1 MTTKMPAA
9 MAGRKRVFDSVFP
22 SSCLMDLAP
31 TPATTPVLGQTEF
44 GQSFGGP
51 IFLPT
56 SQEASTTYPEQIIWD
71 RAWHAATSF
80 LALPERSFMERG
92 DRRYLDTLAAHY
104 NKVPKD
110 AIESIRYIILKHQEE
125 RALEQ
130 RIEHE
135 SLLDWYTNHVRGHF
149 LAHCKASLLRVSSTQ
164 SPFGTSDLCSNFM
177 ERMLGKFCF
186 KSEIC

>member
-1 MTTKMPAA
+1 MPAA

-22 SSCLMDLAP
+22 SSCLKDLAP
-31 TPATTPVLGQTEF
+31 TPAATPVLGQTEF

-51 IFLPT
+51 IYSPT
-56 SQEASTTYPEQIIWD
+56 SHAALEASATYPEQVIWD

-80 LALPERSFMERG
+80 LVLPERSFMELR

-110 AIESIRYIILKHQEE
+110 AIESIRYVILKHQEE

-149 LAHCKASLLRVSSTQ
+149 LAHSKAPLLRVSST
-164 SPFGTSDLCSNFM
+164 SMPFW
-177 ERMLGKFCF
+177 R
-186 KSEIC
+186 I